1 MTATPATAAQSV
13 LLAKLWVENRA
24 LVGYA
29 PTDADQRDEQAAIIR
44 CMTKAEA
51 SREIDSFI
59 AANRHV
65 RAATRNGAQF
75 INGREV
81 A

>member
-1 MTATPATAAQSV
+1 MPATATAAQSV
-13 LLAKLWVENRA
+13 LLAKLWIENRG
-24 LVGYA
+24 LLGVA
-29 PTDADQRDEQAAIIR
+29 PTTNTEREEQAAIIG
-44 CMTKAEA
+44 CMTQAEA

-59 AANRHV
+59 AANRRV

-75 INGREV
+75 VNGREV